1 MRTNWKLNY
10 GCHRGTLIS
19 RDSECLEL
27 PSLEACKARLAEAEA
42 GLKRIGYSVW
52 FAQAVGPNGEQVKL
66 HEVTPYY

>member
-1 MRTNWKLNY
+1 MKTTWKLNY

-27 PSLEACKARLAEAEA
+27 PSLEACKARLAEAETTWN
-42 GLKRIGYSVW
+42 RFGYSVW

-66 HEVTPYY
+66 HEGTTYH